1 MQHRITRITQNRMEI
16 REGRANLGCELRT
29 KHFLLLFLPVFGQ
42 KPGQFRTHGTMGH
55 VAEAVANFGMSA
67 ALRPVLGAFQPS
79 SRGTPTGAEPLSRVV
94 GLSAFAWMRY
104 LCIGLF
110 SLSNHRLVHLTPLSR
125 AHYLSR
131 SSPRCCPS
139 LPLPVYNRK

>member
-16 REGRANLGCELRT
+16 REGRANLGYELRT

-79 SRGTPTGAEPLSRVV
+79 SRGTPTGAGPLSRVV
-94 GLSAFAWMRY
+94 GFRLDAVSLYRFILSVQPPARPPHP
-104 LCIGLF
+104 
-110 SLSNHRLVHLTPLSR
+110 SLSR